1 MLEFEEFKIQ
11 ILENIRDRLPEGYRS
26 ASIGIAE
33 TRKINESYDG
43 LTVKKEDQPVAPSI
57 NLNQLFR
64 DYQGHGD
71 LDRVFGQISEIVE
84 LRAEG
89 LDLDIFESYE
99 NAKEH
104 LFIRVSNA
112 ETNRDLLEDVPH
124 ETLGDLAVTYHLMV
138 ERNDEGFGSTMI
150 TNELLDKYGI
160 PGDQLKADALEN
172 SAKILS
178 PSIESMNNVMARMMG
193 LPNLA
198 PESVPFEQ
206 AVEDFNF
213 SSEGMFVLTNTNAV
227 NGAAVMF
234 YPEVLEQLGD
244 HAGVDLFI
252 IPSSVH
258 ETIILPDDGVMQR
271 SDLESMIR
279 DINANEVAPKDRLS
293 DSLYHYDSRE
303 HRLERA
309 IDFEERKEMEQ
320 TIGKKVEK
328 VSIQEKLKDAEE
340 RVNKQSPSKAS
351 KAHVL
356 E

>member
-11 ILENIRDRLPEGYRS
+11 ILENIRDHLPEEYRS

-57 NLNQLFR
+57 NLNQMFR

-71 LDRVFGQISEIVE
+71 MDRVFEQISEIVE
-84 LRAEG
+84 MRAEG

-99 NAKEH
+99 NAKDH

-150 TNELLDKYGI
+150 TNELLEKYGI

-193 LPNLA
+193 MKNLA
-198 PESVPFEQ
+198 LESVPFEQ

-213 SSEGMFVLTNTNAV
+213 REEGMFVLTNTNAV

-234 YPEVLEQLGD
+234 YPEVLEQLGN

-293 DSLYHYDSRE
+293 DSLLQKRMFWSENPKKSPGLMIFIIEPVKLPRM
-303 HRLERA
+303 RLKSSE
-309 IDFEERKEMEQ
+309 
-320 TIGKKVEK
+320 G
-328 VSIQEKLKDAEE
+328 
-340 RVNKQSPSKAS
+340 RVIIT
-351 KAHVL
+351 
-356 E
+356 